1 MQIVYEHSITYYKFM
16 ILINLM
22 YCQFCSF
29 FPRQLRSK
37 LWWYMGENI
46 MWDDYE
52 GRLRTKSELMDWVFL
67 MMEYISKHQNS
78 DIIELLCLQCEA

>member
-1 MQIVYEHSITYYKFM
+1 
-16 ILINLM
+16 
-22 YCQFCSF
+22 
-29 FPRQLRSK
+29 
-37 LWWYMGENI
+37 MGENI